1 MSGQRRATTKPPT
14 DTDTATAR
22 TGPRPL
28 PLHLMTHA
36 STMMSS
42 RAALPL
48 LKNGSLS
55 WKPHLAE
62 AAASLSE
69 SLRSGGAD
77 AFSQLEAAIADEA
90 ARRHDSFLAGI
101 DSYRHHRY
109 RRLLTPPPS
118 VWRQGTTSLLDYRLP
133 ETAADALPV
142 LVIPS
147 LINRA
152 YILDLSHKR
161 SVLRYMAAKGLAPFL
176 VDWDAPGPEESGFTL
191 TDYIAG
197 RLEAMLDRV
206 VALTGRKPAVVGY
219 CMGGLLALALAQ
231 RRPEAVASLVL
242 LATPFDFVVGRESS
256 AAMMR
261 ALKGPLGDMID
272 AVGSVPVDMLQAM
285 FASLDPGL
293 AGRKFTAFARLP
305 IRSARARDFVALED
319 WANDG
324 VPLAGPVARECL
336 FGWYGDNDPALGRWL
351 IKDRPVFP
359 EEVTVPTLL
368 LIPHRDRIVP
378 PTSALPLAERI
389 PGAKLMMLSGGH
401 VGMLTG
407 PRAKT
412 EVYGPLVRW
421 MQRRCRNTAVAPGVT
436 EAV

>member
-1 MSGQRRATTKPPT
+1 
-14 DTDTATAR
+14 
-22 TGPRPL
+22 
-28 PLHLMTHA
+28 MTHA

-48 LKNGSLS
+48 LKNGSLP

-62 AAASLSE
+62 AAAQLSQSLAD
-69 SLRSGGAD
+69 GGD
-77 AFSQLEAAIADEA
+77 EAFARLEAAIAAEA
-90 ARRHDSFLAGI
+90 ARRHDTFLAGI
-101 DSYRHHRY
+101 DAYRHHRY
-109 RRLLTPPPS
+109 HRGLTPPPP
-118 VWRQGTTSLLDYRLP
+118 VWRQGTTRLLDYRP
-133 ETAADALPV
+133 ADTAAGAPPV
-142 LVIPS
+142 LVVPS

-152 YILDLSHKR
+152 YILDLTAKR
-161 SVLRYMAAKGLAPFL
+161 SLMRYMAAKGLAPFL
-176 VDWDAPGPEESGFTL
+176 LDWDAPGPEEAGFTL

-197 RLEAMLDRV
+197 RLEA
-206 VALTGRKPAVVGY
+206 ALNQVIAITGHKPAVIGY

-231 RRPEAVASLVL
+231 RRPENIAALVL
-242 LATPFDFVVGRESS
+242 LATPFDFVTGRESG

-261 ALKGPLGDMID
+261 ALAEPMGKMID
-272 AVGSVPVDMLQAM
+272 AAGMVPVDMLQAM

-293 AGRKFTAFARLP
+293 AARKFTAFARLP
-305 IRSARARDFVALED
+305 GRSARARDFVALED

-336 FGWYGDNDPALGRWL
+336 FGWYGDNDPALGRWR
-351 IKDRPVFP
+351 IAGRPVRP
-359 EEVTVPTLL
+359 EDVTAPTLL
-368 LIPHRDRIVP
+368 MIPHRDRIVP
-378 PTSALPLAERI
+378 PASALPLAERI

-421 MQRRCRNTAVAPGVT
+421 IQRRCRKTTVAPGAT

>member
-1 MSGQRRATTKPPT
+1 MSGRRHPT
-14 DTDTATAR
+14 APFPLR

-48 LKNGSLS
+48 LKNGSLR

-62 AAASLSE
+62 AAAKLAE
-69 SLRSGGAD
+69 SLESGGAD
-77 AFSQLEAAIADEA
+77 AFARLEAAIAAEA
-90 ARRHDSFLAGI
+90 ARRHDVFLAGI
-101 DSYRHHRY
+101 EAYRHHRY
-109 RRLLTPPPS
+109 HRRLDPPPS
-118 VWRQGTTSLLDYRLP
+118 AWRQGTTSLLDYRLP
-133 ETAADALPV
+133 ETAADAPPV
-142 LVIPS
+142 LVVPS

-152 YILDLSHKR
+152 YILDLTAKR
-161 SVLRYMAAKGLAPFL
+161 SLLRYMAAKGLAPFL
-176 VDWDAPGPEESGFTL
+176 VDWDAPGPDEAGFTL

-231 RRPEAVASLVL
+231 RRPDSVASLVL
-242 LATPFDFVVGRESS
+242 LATPFDFVAGRESG

-261 ALKGPLGDMID
+261 ALTGPMGEMID
-272 AVGSVPVDMLQAM
+272 AAGTVPVDMLQAM

-293 AGRKFTAFARLP
+293 AARKFMAFAHLP
-305 IRSARARDFVALED
+305 PRSARARDFVALED

-324 VPLAGPVARECL
+324 VPLAGPVARDCL
-336 FGWYGDNDPALGRWL
+336 FGWYGDNAPALGRWR
-351 IKDRPVFP
+351 IEDRPVRP
-359 EEVTVPTLL
+359 EEVAAPTLL
-368 LIPHRDRIVP
+368 MVPHRDRIVP
-378 PTSALPLAERI
+378 PASALPLAERI
-389 PGAKLMMLSGGH
+389 AGAKLMMLSGGH

-421 MQRRCRNTAVAPGVT
+421 IRRRHHNTAIVQSGIK
-436 EAV
+436 AV